1 MAVDIAQYVE
11 QLTGEMQESAYKA
24 SDALGRIGSE
34 EVVDAMIKLLEHPYA
49 ESRIIAARTLGLI
62 KDNKRV
68 VEAIMHAVKDKENSA
83 IAGDLLMSME
93 ELDISDLYVE
103 MFRLYLFGTFKV
115 STVAKGFLDF
125 KEFDITPRVIK
136 KAQKHWDHYS
146 NNVKRDEI
154 YELRKAEVESM
165 LEDLRAF
172 LS

>member
-34 EVVDAMIKLLEHPYA
+34 EVVDAMISLLEHPYA

-62 KDNKRV
+62 RDSEKSVD
-68 VEAIMHAVKDKENSA
+68 AIMNAVKDKENSA
-83 IAGDLLMSME
+83 IAGDLLMSLE

-125 KEFDITPRVIK
+125 KEFDITPRVVK

-146 NNVKRDEI
+146 NNIKHDDVF
-154 YELRKAEVESM
+154 ELKKAEVESM